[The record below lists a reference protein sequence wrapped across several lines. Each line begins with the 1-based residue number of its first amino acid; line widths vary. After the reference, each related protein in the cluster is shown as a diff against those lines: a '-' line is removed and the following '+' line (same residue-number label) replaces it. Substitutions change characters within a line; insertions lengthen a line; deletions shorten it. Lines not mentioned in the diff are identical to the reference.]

1 MQLSI
6 KNPVKEYDI
15 IIAGCGPAGCAAAIA
30 AARMGAE
37 VLILEATGCLG
48 GMATS
53 AMVSAWAPYT
63 DKQKVIY
70 RSIPLEILKRYKE
83 RVGTP
88 KEKWDWVKIDPE
100 ALKVLYDEMIEEAGA
115 KVLFQSTIC
124 DALVE
129 DGNISCLIVANKA
142 GLTPYK
148 AKVYID
154 CTGDGDVATYAGVP
168 FQMGNEEGHLQPG
181 SLCFAVSDIHLDKIK
196 QTVNSNPTDGVWAR
210 VRDEGK
216 YPLTSKHFIP
226 ATFGNTIFA
235 NAGHLYGIDATDPQQ
250 LSDGYTLGRKIAQE
264 YMKVLKEYWPEAF
277 CDARLTAT
285 APLQGVRESR
295 RIEGEYCFTIDD
307 YIARRSFPDEIGR
320 NCYFLDCHGHSSQ
333 KNDYINYNEEGRNYK
348 PGESHGI
355 PWRCLVPKV
364 LDNLLVAGRCISMDR
379 RSLASLRVMPNCLAT
394 GEAAGIGAAL
404 AVKQGIGVHAIDAQ
418 EVISHIKNDAPEVL

>member
-1 MQLSI
+1 MQLNI
-6 KNPVKEYDI
+6 KNAVKEYDI
-15 IIAGCGPAGCAAAIA
+15 IIAGGGPAGCAAAIA
-30 AARMGAE
+30 AGRMGAE
-37 VLILEATGCLG
+37 VLVLEATGCLG

-70 RSIPLEILKRYKE
+70 RSIPLEVLKRYKE
-83 RVGTP
+83 RAGTP

-100 ALKVLYDEMIEEAGA
+100 VLKVLYDEMLAEAGA

-154 CTGDGDVATYAGVP
+154 CTGDGDVAAFAGVP
-168 FQMGNEEGHLQPG
+168 FQMGNDEGHLQPG
-181 SLCFAVSDIHLDKIK
+181 SLCFSVSDIHLDKIK

-210 VRDEGK
+210 IRDEGK

-235 NAGHLYGIDATDPQQ
+235 NAGHLYGVDATDPQQ
-250 LSDGYTLGRKIAQE
+250 LSDGYTLGHQ
-264 YMKVLKEYWPEAF
+264 
-277 CDARLTAT
+277 T
-285 APLQGVRESR
+285 
-295 RIEGEYCFTIDD
+295 
-307 YIARRSFPDEIGR
+307 
-320 NCYFLDCHGHSSQ
+320 
-333 KNDYINYNEEGRNYK
+333 
-348 PGESHGI
+348 
-355 PWRCLVPKV
+355 
-364 LDNLLVAGRCISMDR
+364 
-379 RSLASLRVMPNCLAT
+379 LRQYL
-394 GEAAGIGAAL
+394 
-404 AVKQGIGVHAIDAQ
+404 H
-418 EVISHIKNDAPEVL
+418 